1 MKLMKICDMKTLR
14 NILEQGPNFGNSKP
28 IVVDPNID
36 TDTEEGSFLDNIIPG
51 GGIAGRDT
59 DGGEDSFLDN
69 ILAGRVTDGGGN
81 LFGPNNERKVT
92 DPRYGW
98 TIKKRSDNETMMS
111 NYAEAI
117 QSAINATSE
126 DDAILDSITIEE
138 LDGGGE
144 RLVLTGQTKKGKHHL
159 YPIEKKGSE
168 WGWVDDADHDGNVL
182 PDSEHKW
189 YKFSQY

>member
-1 MKLMKICDMKTLR
+1 MKTLR
-14 NILEQGPNFGNSKP
+14 NILEQGPNFGNSTP
-28 IVVDPNID
+28 IVVDPNTEID
-36 TDTEEGSFLDNIIPG
+36 TETGGGSVLGNIITG
-51 GGIAGRDT
+51 GGT
-59 DGGEDSFLDN
+59 DGNTPSSNDGGSFLDN
-69 ILAGRVTDGGGN
+69 ILAGGGTDGGGG

-98 TIKKRSDNETMMS
+98 TIKKRSDDETMMS